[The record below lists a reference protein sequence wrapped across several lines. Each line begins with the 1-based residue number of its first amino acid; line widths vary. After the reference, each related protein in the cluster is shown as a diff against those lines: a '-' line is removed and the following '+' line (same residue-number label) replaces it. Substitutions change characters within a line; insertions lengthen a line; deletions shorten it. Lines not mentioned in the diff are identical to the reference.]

1 MSTKLSVSAAL
12 LVAVIGLGGQT
23 AHADEATNV
32 DTKIEVKADDKTS
45 DKAIT
50 EMAKLVIKGID
61 ADGKTRIPTGAE
73 RVVYLEK
80 QGFDADAVQA
90 KVNELHFVAPVVIAV
105 PEVQVAQAAPSQE
118 VYVEPA
124 QEAYVAPT
132 QESYVGNGSSA
143 KEWIAQKESSGSYTA
158 SNGQYYGRY
167 QLNPSLYAG
176 YDTTPAGQEAAADA
190 YVAGRY
196 GTWEQAQA
204 FWIANGWY

>member
-12 LVAVIGLGGQT
+12 LVAVIGLGVQT
-23 AHADEATNV
+23 AHAAEATNV

-80 QGFDADAVQA
+80 QGFDANAVQA

-124 QEAYVAPT
+124 QEA
-132 QESYVGNGSSA
+132 YVGNGSSA